1 MRLVMRFF
9 MVALV
14 ALALVGCI
22 DKEAEKKKKQ
32 DQAKAFMEAES
43 KARAEQE
50 AKDAKDA
57 LDAASKGC
65 ADSKGESCIALGRL
79 YQKEK
84 RDAQAKEAFINAC
97 NLKVK
102 DGCRMAADAS
112 SDGKEKLVHYK
123 SLCALDDADACVQGA
138 ALADTLVQ
146 GGQLP
151 EPKKPAERDAIVLLA
166 KACDLGAAIACTAR
180 GVALVND
187 DPKAAVGSL
196 TKGCDKNEPTAC
208 YQLSNMLAEGKGVKK
223 KDPKRAAELKKKAC
237 DAGLKD
243 AC

>member
-1 MRLVMRFF
+1 L
-9 MVALV
+9 
-14 ALALVGCI
+14 
-22 DKEAEKKKKQ
+22 
-32 DQAKAFMEAES
+32 
-43 KARAEQE
+43 
-50 AKDAKDA
+50 
-57 LDAASKGC
+57 
-65 ADSKGESCIALGRL
+65 
-79 YQKEK
+79 
-84 RDAQAKEAFINAC
+84 
-97 NLKVK
+97 
-102 DGCRMAADAS
+102 
-112 SDGKEKLVHYK
+112 K

-146 GGQLP
+146 DGKVA

-187 DPKAAVGSL
+187 DPKGAVGSL

-223 KDPKRAAELKKKAC
+223 KDAKKAAELKKKAC

>member
-1 MRLVMRFF
+1 MRLVIC
-9 MVALV
+9 ALV
-14 ALALVGCI
+14 ALALLGCV
-22 DKEAEKKKKQ
+22 DKEAERKKKA

-43 KARAEQE
+43 KARADQE
-50 AKDAKDA
+50 AKEAAAA
-57 LDAASKGC
+57 LEEASKGC
-65 ADSKGESCIALGRL
+65 EGGKGESCIALGRL
-79 YQKEK
+79 HQKDK
-84 RDAQAKEAFINAC
+84 RDAQAKEAFGKAC
-97 NLKVK
+97 ALKTK
-102 DGCRMAADAS
+102 DGCRMAAEAS
-112 SDGKEKLVHYK
+112 SDGKEKLTHLK
-123 SLCALDDADACVQGA
+123 ALCALDDADACVQGA

-151 EPKKPAERDAIVLLA
+151 EPKNPAQRDAIVLLA

-187 DPKAAVGSL
+187 DPKGAVASL

-208 YQLSNMLAEGKGVKK
+208 HQLSNMWAEGKGVKK
-223 KDPKRAAELKKKAC
+223 KDPKKAAELKKKAC

>member
-1 MRLVMRFF
+1 MKLVM
-9 MVALV
+9 M
-14 ALALVGCI
+14 ALALLLLAGCV
-22 DKEAEKKKKQ
+22 DKEAERQKKAE
-32 DQAKAFMEAES
+32 QAKAFMEAES

-50 AKDAKDA
+50 AKEAKEA
-57 LDAASKGC
+57 LEAATKGC
-65 ADSKGESCIALGRL
+65 EEKKGESCIALGRL
-79 YQKEK
+79 HQKEK
-84 RDAQAKEAFINAC
+84 RDAQAKDAFAKAC
-97 NLKVK
+97 ALQSK
-102 DGCRMAADAS
+102 DGCRMAAEAS
-112 SDGKEKLVHYK
+112 SDGKEKLGHFK

-146 GGQLP
+146 NGQVP

-208 YQLSNMLAEGKGVKK
+208 WQLSNMLAEGKGVKK

-237 DAGLKD
+237 DAGLND

>member
-1 MRLVMRFF
+1 MRIVI
-9 MVALV
+9 VALV
-14 ALALVGCI
+14 ALSLMACV

-50 AKDAKDA
+50 AKEAVAAFETAKT
-57 LDAASKGC
+57 GC
-65 ADSKGESCIALGRL
+65 DGGKGESCIALGRL
-79 YQKEK
+79 HQKDK
-84 RDAQAKEAFINAC
+84 RDAQAKEAFAAAC
-97 NLKVK
+97 KLKTK

-112 SDGKEKLVHYK
+112 TDGKEKLTHLK

-151 EPKKPAERDAIVLLA
+151 EPKNPATRDAIVLLA
-166 KACDLGAAIACTAR
+166 TACDLGAVIACTAR

-187 DPKAAVGSL
+187 DPKGAVASL
-196 TKGCDKNEPTAC
+196 TKGCELNEPTAC
-208 YQLSNMLAEGKGVKK
+208 DQLSNMWAEGKGVKK
-223 KDPKRAAELKKKAC
+223 KDPKKAAELKKKAC

>member
-1 MRLVMRFF
+1 M
-9 MVALV
+9 
-14 ALALVGCI
+14 ALALLMLVGCV
-22 DKEAEKKKKQ
+22 DKEAKKKEKQ
-32 DQAKAFMEAES
+32 AQAQAFMEAES

-50 AKDAKDA
+50 AKEAAAA
-57 LDAASKGC
+57 LEAATKGC
-65 ADSKGESCIALGRL
+65 DEGKGDQCIALGRL
-79 YQKEK
+79 LQKDK
-84 RDAQAKEAFINAC
+84 KDAQAKEAFIKAC
-97 NLKVK
+97 TAKTK
-102 DGCRMAADAS
+102 DGCRMAAEAS
-112 SDGKEKLVHYK
+112 TDGKEKLTHLK

-187 DPKAAVGSL
+187 DPKGAVGSL

-208 YQLSNMLAEGKGVKK
+208 FQLANMLAEGQGVKK